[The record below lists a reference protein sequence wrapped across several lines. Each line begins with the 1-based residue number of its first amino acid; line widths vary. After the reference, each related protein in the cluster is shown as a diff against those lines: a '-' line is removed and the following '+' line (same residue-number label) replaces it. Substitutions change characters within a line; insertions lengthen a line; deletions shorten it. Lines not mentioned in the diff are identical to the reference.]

1 MNVPFTFCNKQ
12 PKHQIMYRK
21 LTVSLVRDLK
31 IISIQSQSNNRV
43 SVHRAKERLYT
54 YAER

>member
-1 MNVPFTFCNKQ
+1 
-12 PKHQIMYRK
+12 MYRK
-21 LTVSLVRDLK
+21 LTASLVRDLK